1 MQLNRRLPVFRRL
14 SAFLLGCSLLL
25 GLAACSS
32 AASTAPET
40 SAQLETAASSPFY
53 VNPNSPVAS
62 WVRSNASDGRA
73 AVIRQKIATQPQ
85 GKWVGDWTPNIEQET
100 ASYTKAAAAAGK
112 TPIFV
117 AYNIPGRDCEQFS
130 SGGAGSTA
138 AYKTWI
144 RSFVKGVGPRNAVV
158 ILEPDALPL
167 LLDCQQGTNTK
178 LVTNLLSFAVNEF
191 RRGAPKARVYLDAGN
206 SNWKSAADMAA
217 RLRAANVAKA
227 AGFALNTS
235 NYRTTAESRSY
246 GNSIV
251 QRLGSKTRFVIDTS
265 RNGAGPGND
274 WCNPAGRKLGATSR
288 KVAGS
293 NGLEMLLWVKSP
305 GESDGDCGV
314 GKGSSAGQFLPQI
327 AYDMAK

>member
-1 MQLNRRLPVFRRL
+1 MVRVKRYLP
-14 SAFLLGCSLLL
+14 ALLGCFLTL

-32 AASTAPET
+32 TSASSPET
-40 SAQLETAASSPFY
+40 KAELETAATSPFY
-53 VNPNSPVAS
+53 VNPNSPVAG
-62 WVRSNASDGRA
+62 WVESNAADGRA
-73 AVIRQKIATQPQ
+73 AVIRQKIASQPQ
-85 GKWVGDWTPNIEQET
+85 GKWVGDWTPDIEGEA

-117 AYNIPGRDCEQFS
+117 AYNIPGRDCGQYS
-130 SGGAGSTA
+130 SGGAGSPE

-144 RSFVKGVGPRNAVV
+144 RNFVKGVGPRSAVV

-178 LVTNLLSFAVNEF
+178 LVTDLLSFAVNEF
-191 RRGAPKARVYLDAGN
+191 SRGAPKAKVYLDAGN
-206 SNWKSAADMAA
+206 SNWKSAADMAT
-217 RLRAANVAKA
+217 RLKAADIGKA

-235 NYRTTAESRSY
+235 NYRTTDESRRY

-251 QRLGSKTRFVIDTS
+251 QKLGGNTRFVIDTS

-274 WCNPAGRKLGATSR
+274 WCNPAGRKLGVTSR

-293 NGLEMLLWVKSP
+293 KGLEMLLWVKSP

-314 GKGSSAGQFLPQI
+314 GKGSAAGQFLPQV